1 MMVVKR
7 DDVVILIHLVEVA
20 RTECIVAKVGS
31 NDDDGR
37 KKEEKKACETSII
50 THRNQPR

>member
-1 MMVVKR
+1 MAIV
-7 DDVVILIHLVEVA
+7 IHLLEVA
-20 RTECIVAKVGS
+20 MTKCIVAKEVVKEGS